1 MKIARVSGV
10 CISCIVAVVL
20 ANAAVNATKKIN
32 IVFMLMDDVSV
43 KICLLIGL

>member
-1 MKIARVSGV
+1 MKIHVAAGV
-10 CISCIVAVVL
+10 CTCIIYVLVL

-43 KICLLIGL
+43 KSCLFIGQ